1 MLAEAPRFPLN
12 PRKLVHVSN
21 KVGKMC
27 KGYRGQDV
35 RCLPTLAM
43 FMGLRDEFQSS
54 QILCCPSRLYF
65 NHALEGANGKG
76 VPIPCKRHCYPSS
89 ILVCIASMATALAT
103 KCKTVMFESATK
115 LAGRQR
121 AQCAIVNL
129 AHRVTATAVPS
140 VMSRPSPV
148 GSSRPSSMNSSTIM
162 ESTS

>member
-1 MLAEAPRFPLN
+1 MLTEAPRFPLN
-12 PRKLVHVSN
+12 PQKLVYV
-21 KVGKMC
+21 VIR
-27 KGYRGQDV
+27 RGRCVRDIRDQDV
-35 RCLPTLAM
+35 RCLPTLAI

-103 KCKTVMFESATK
+103 KCKPVMFESATK

-140 VMSRPSPV
+140 VMSRLSPV